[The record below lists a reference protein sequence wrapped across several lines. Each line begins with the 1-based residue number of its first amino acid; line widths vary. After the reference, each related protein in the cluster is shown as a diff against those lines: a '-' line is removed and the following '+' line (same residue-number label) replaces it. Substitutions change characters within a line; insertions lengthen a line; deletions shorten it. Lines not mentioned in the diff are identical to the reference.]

1 MRFLVVSVVLSII
14 ILPSCGGESPTGPP
28 RAASIRISPA
38 EAELDAIG
46 ATVQFA
52 ASVRDG
58 NDRVIADAAVTWTS
72 GNTEVAGVTDE
83 GLVTARKNGSAV
95 VTAVSG
101 QFHANA
107 AVTVSQAVARIE
119 AAPARVTLTKTD
131 GPLRVEAVAKD
142 RNGHLVPNARLVWTS
157 SDPLVV
163 SVNAL
168 GDLEAR
174 SNGNARITVSSGN
187 VSASVEVTVS
197 GFGPDAPDRAA
208 LVALFN
214 GTGGPGWTLATNWSS
229 DAPLAEWH
237 GVTTDAEGRVIELLL
252 DENGLTGAIP
262 AELIRLERLRSL
274 SLAGNQLTGSLP
286 PEIGRLDGLVHLVF
300 AGNRLTGSIPAGI
313 GRLTMLEVLEVSYN
327 RLTGSIPPEI
337 GRLARLRVLGANR
350 NYFSPGPLP
359 RAMTNLENLEFLG
372 LAGTSLCA
380 PLDAVFQAWLGE
392 IDDVEVD
399 NCEDMERSALIAL
412 YNAADGGSWTGRD
425 NWLTGAPLSAWHGVA
440 TNDQGRVTGL
450 DLEDN
455 NLKGTLPSRL
465 GDLRSLSVLDLSNNA
480 GLKGPLPASLAGL
493 GLTVLKLDG
502 TGLCAPLDPA
512 YQAWLATV
520 GDIRVAGCPA
530 AVAPDRVALTAL
542 YGETGGAYWK
552 EAANWLGE
560 APLRDWHGVE
570 TDAEGRVTSID
581 LGYNNLRGRLPPEL
595 ALMDRLE
602 TLRLN
607 GNGLTGNIPP
617 ELARLDRLAV
627 LELSLNLLTGPV
639 PPELGRLANL
649 AVFDLSANGLTGSV
663 PPELGRLYRLSV
675 LDLRLNRLHGS
686 LPPELGN
693 LRSLERL
700 LLSSN
705 EFTGPVPPD
714 LGRLASLEEL
724 NLSNNGLTGP
734 VPPDLGR
741 LANLAG
747 LNLSTNGL
755 TGPVP
760 PDLGRLASLEE
771 LNLSNNGLTGP
782 VPPDLGRLANL
793 AGLNLSTN
801 GLTGPVP
808 PDLGR
813 LASLVTL
820 SLASNRL
827 RGPVPPGL
835 GALGALRTLS
845 LSGNTALSGPLPRT
859 LLNLDLA
866 SLLLAGTGLCAS
878 RDVETQTWLR
888 DIDERRVSDCGDAVA
903 RVTSA
908 YLTQA
913 VQSFEN
919 PVPLVAGKP
928 ALLRV
933 FVTKGGIPD
942 ARRPPVRATF
952 YLNDLPV
959 HTAEIPGGD
968 ERLPDRPEEADLA
981 ASSNAAIP
989 AEVIRPGVEMV
1000 IETDPGSIPDSAS
1013 EVGRRLP
1020 SAGRLALE
1028 VTEVPPLDLTLVP
1041 FLWTSNP
1048 DWALADYAAG
1058 LSSDDEL
1065 FRMTRETLPV
1075 GDFHLNV
1082 REPVWTSVESEAK
1095 NTISILVEVFV
1106 VRVMDG
1112 ARGHYMGIL
1121 PARERVGVAVIP
1133 GSIAVAALNGHT
1145 IAHELGHNMNLG
1157 HAPCGGPAGVDP
1169 DYPYVDGTTG
1179 AWGYDVLSG
1188 SLVSPRNFD
1197 LMSYCLPGWIS
1208 DFHFLKALIYR
1219 RSAETPVPA
1228 ARAVS
1233 AANLLL
1239 WGEVN
1244 DLAETV
1250 LHPAFAVDAPP
1261 VLPETDG
1268 PYRLTG
1274 EDEAGNTLFAL
1285 SFGAAEIADGAGR
1298 VFAFVLP
1305 VRTDWLDRLHRI
1317 AFSGPEGVK
1326 TIDRG
1331 GGPAAAIMLDRTTG
1345 AVRGILR
1352 DWPDQ
1357 GGSPPFAR
1365 RVPPDG
1371 DFEVLVSRGIPDS
1384 RPR

>member
-1 MRFLVVSVVLSII
+1 MRFLVVPVVLSII
-14 ILPSCGGESPTGPP
+14 VLPSCSRESPTGPLP
-28 RAASIRISPA
+28 AASIRISPA

-46 ATVQFA
+46 ATVQFT

-72 GNTEVAGVTDE
+72 GNTEVASVTEE
-83 GLVTARKNGSAV
+83 GLVTAKKNGSAV

-101 QFHANA
+101 QFRANA

-119 AAPARVTLTKTD
+119 VAPASATLTKAD
-131 GPLRVEAVAKD
+131 GSLRVEAVAKD
-142 RNGHLVPNARLVWTS
+142 RNGNLVPNARLVWTS
-157 SDPLVV
+157 SDPIIV

-174 SNGNARITVSSGN
+174 SNGNARITVSSGE
-187 VSASVEVTVS
+187 VSTSVEITVS
-197 GFGPDAPDRAA
+197 GFGPDAPERAA

-229 DAPLAEWH
+229 DAPLAEWQ

-252 DENGLTGAIP
+252 DRNGLNGAFP
-262 AELIRLERLRSL
+262 VELGRLGRLRSL
-274 SLAGNQLTGSLP
+274 SLVGNQLTGSIP
-286 PEIGRLDGLVHLVF
+286 PEIGRL
-300 AGNRLTGSIPAGI
+300 ARLEALDI
-313 GRLTMLEVLEVSYN
+313 SYN

-337 GRLARLRVLGANR
+337 GRLVRLRKLGANG
-350 NYFSPGPLP
+350 NNFSPGPLP
-359 RAMTNLENLEFLG
+359 RSMTNLDNLESLR
-372 LAGTSLCA
+372 LARTFLCA
-380 PLDAVFQAWLGE
+380 SLDAVFQAWLGE
-392 IDDVEVD
+392 IGDVEVD

-412 YNAADGGSWTGRD
+412 YNAADGGNWTGRH
-425 NWLTGAPLSAWHGVA
+425 NWLTGAPLSDWHGVA
-440 TNDQGRVTGL
+440 TNDMGQVTGL

-455 NLKGTLPSRL
+455 SLRGTLPSRL
-465 GDLRSLSVLDLSNNA
+465 GDLRSLSVLDLSNNS
-480 GLKGPLPASLAGL
+480 GLTGPLPVSLVGL
-493 GLTVLKLDG
+493 GLTVLKLGG
-502 TGLCAPLDPA
+502 TGLCAPQDPA

-520 GDIRVAGCPA
+520 GDIRVDGCPA
-530 AVAPDRVALTAL
+530 AIAPDRLALTAL

-570 TDAEGRVTSID
+570 TDSEGHVISID

-595 ALMDRLE
+595 ALMERLE
-602 TLRLN
+602 TLRLI
-607 GNGLTGNIPP
+607 GNGLTGHIPP
-617 ELARLDRLAV
+617 ELARLARLATLDLSVNLLTGPVPADLGRLAALSVLDLSANGLTGTVPPELGRLDRLTV
-627 LELSLNLLTGPV
+627 LDLRLNRLHGPLPPELGNLRSLGRLELSSNEFTGPVPPELGRPAALTVLNLAVNGLTGPVPPELRRLRSLVTLDLDRNGLTGSVPPELGQLANLEELDLSTNALTGPV

-649 AVFDLSANGLTGSV
+649 
-663 PPELGRLYRLSV
+663 
-675 LDLRLNRLHGS
+675 
-686 LPPELGN
+686 
-693 LRSLERL
+693 
-700 LLSSN
+700 
-705 EFTGPVPPD
+705 
-714 LGRLASLEEL
+714 EE
-724 NLSNNGLTGP
+724 
-734 VPPDLGR
+734 
-741 LANLAG
+741 

-760 PDLGRLASLEE
+760 PE
-771 LNLSNNGLTGP
+771 
-782 VPPDLGRLANL
+782 LGRLAN
-793 AGLNLSTN
+793 
-801 GLTGPVP
+801 
-808 PDLGR
+808 
-813 LASLVTL
+813 LVTL

-827 RGPVPPGL
+827 SGSVPSEL
-835 GALGALRTLS
+835 GALGKLRTLS
-845 LSGNTALSGPLPRT
+845 LSGNAALSGPLPRAF
-859 LLNLDLA
+859 LNLDLT
-866 SLLLAGTGLCAS
+866 SLLLAGTRLCAS

-888 DIDERRVSDCGDAVA
+888 DIDERRVANCGDAVA

-913 VQSFEN
+913 VQSLEN

-933 FVTKGGIPD
+933 FVTNGGMAD
-942 ARRPPVRATF
+942 VKRPPVRATF
-952 YLNDLPV
+952 YRNDLTV
-959 HTAEIPGGD
+959 YTVEIPGGD
-968 ERLPDRPEEADLA
+968 DRLPDRPEEGDLA

-989 AEVIRPGVEMV
+989 AEVVRPGLEMV
-1000 IETDPGSIPDSAS
+1000 IEIDHGGIPDSAS
-1013 EVGRRLP
+1013 GVGRRQP
-1020 SAGRLALE
+1020 STGRLALE

-1048 DWALADYAAG
+1048 DRALADYAAG

-1075 GDFHLNV
+1075 GDFHLYV
-1082 REPVWTSVESEAK
+1082 RAPVWTSVKSEAK

-1106 VRVMDG
+1106 VRILDG

-1121 PARERVGVAVIP
+1121 PASERVGVATIP
-1133 GSIAVAALNGHT
+1133 GSIGVSALDAYT
-1145 IAHELGHNMNLG
+1145 IAHELGHNMNLR
-1157 HAPCGGPAGVDP
+1157 HAPCGGPAGLDP

-1179 AWGYDVLSG
+1179 AWGYDLLSG
-1188 SLVSPRNFD
+1188 SLVSPRTFD
-1197 LMSYCLPGWIS
+1197 LMSYCPPGWIS
-1208 DFHFLKALIYR
+1208 DFHFVKALIYR
-1219 RSAETPVPA
+1219 RSLETPVPA
-1228 ARAVS
+1228 VRAAS
-1233 AANLLL
+1233 ATNLLL

-1261 VLPETDG
+1261 ALPETGG

-1274 EDEAGNTLFAL
+1274 EDGAGNTLFAL
-1285 SFGAAEIADGAGR
+1285 SFGASAVADGAGR

-1317 AFSGPEGVK
+1317 ALSGPEGVK
-1326 TIDRG
+1326 TIDRRG
-1331 GGPAAAIMLDRTTG
+1331 GSAAAIMLDRTTG

-1357 GGSPPFAR
+1357 GGSPAFAR

-1371 DFEVLVSRGIPDS
+1371 DFEVLISRGIPDLN
-1384 RPR
+1384 PR